1 MRRSCLIWRNT
12 IFSSYSALYLQQDS
26 KQNTR
31 IVLGHISPSTP
42 PLINT
47 KTLYTSTI
55 MAPSNKNP
63 SHGQKVDLGRKAP
76 TTHEG
81 VGSVESGSLAA
92 ESAAF
97 KSSNEMS
104 SSDFSSSNRPQEG
117 AGFSGGGSGNRQR
130 TSGAKGGIS
139 SSGSGSTTTQAR
151 DNTTGKITADTHHHT
166 EQHQQ
171 KSSFG
176 LGSQQQS
183 QQQKSQST
191 QTSSGSSGGRHRM
204 SGGGPH
210 GKNLHEDNNLT
221 GENASFTQYGTE
233 ADPAYLA
240 ERKFEAMDSMPA
252 ASTGGAGREK
262 KIDDKNI
269 YDALGSESNA

>member
-1 MRRSCLIWRNT
+1 
-12 IFSSYSALYLQQDS
+12 
-26 KQNTR
+26 
-31 IVLGHISPSTP
+31 
-42 PLINT
+42 
-47 KTLYTSTI
+47 

-63 SHGQKVDLGRKAP
+63 THGQKVDLGRKAP
-76 TTHEG
+76 MSHEG
-81 VGSVESGSLAA
+81 VGAVESGSLAA

-104 SSDFSSSNRPQEG
+104 SSEFRSSNRPQEG
-117 AGFSGGGSGNRQR
+117 MSMGMSGSSGTSHR
-130 TSGAKGGIS
+130 TSGGIS
-139 SSGSGSTTTQAR
+139 TQAR
-151 DNTTGKITADTHHHT
+151 DNATGRITADTHHHT
-166 EQHQQ
+166 EQQQQQQ
-171 KSSFG
+171 KSSSRG
-176 LGSQQQS
+176 LGSQQQ
-183 QQQKSQST
+183 QSRQT
-191 QTSSGSSGGRHRM
+191 QTSSGSSSGGGRRRL
-204 SGGGPH
+204 SGNGPH

-252 ASTGGAGREK
+252 GSTGGAGREK